1 MHLLHLLQYK
11 LQEHQPL
18 VQEHQLLLH
27 QHQHHMQEHQLL
39 LHLHQLLL
47 QQLKGVGLQVEG
59 EARDSVHQDL
69 LLQLQMFWLVTKGR
83 GLQAVD

>member
-27 QHQHHMQEHQLL
+27 QHQ
-39 LHLHQLLL
+39 LLL
-47 QQLKGVGLQVEG
+47 QKGVGLQVEG
-59 EARDSVHQDL
+59 ETRNSVHQDL

-83 GLQAVD
+83 GLQAAD